1 MPDYRRQ
8 RLISWPINT
17 CQKSF
22 PVLKSVNSLLGLR
35 LDTLRF
41 AFLAHGY
48 NPPQTLNDLPVSC
61 TACIWGVAIPLLFLK
76 KKKKLDFCS
85 FELASVNF
93 FIWVHRY
100 RSKGIENRDSMEI
113 CTTVFVVTLFTVAN
127 RRNQPKQGPI
137 KRWMGKQNV
146 AIYTR

>member
-22 PVLKSVNSLLGLR
+22 PFLKSVNSLLGFW
-35 LDTLRF
+35 LDILLF
-41 AFLAHGY
+41 VFLAHGY
-48 NPPQTLNDLPVSC
+48 NPPQTLNDLPVTC
-61 TACIWGVAIPLLFLK
+61 TACIWGVAITLLFLK
-76 KKKKLDFCS
+76 KKLNFCS
-85 FELASVNF
+85 FELASVDF

-100 RSKGIENRDSMEI
+100 RSKGIESRDSLEI
-113 CTTVFVVTLFTVAN
+113 YTTVFVVTLFTVAN
-127 RRNQPKQGPI
+127 RQNQPKQGPI

-146 AIYTR
+146 AVYTM